1 MARKEAKKQNKN
13 KKIKVFNQAKVVGY
27 PVGDFLIRVKN
38 ASLAMKK
45 TIEVPFTN
53 YIKNVA
59 KALERERYVDEV
71 EEKEGIL
78 TLRLVYRS
86 KEPVLTD
93 IKLVSKPGLRV
104 YINSDELGKR
114 RKPTI
119 LLIST
124 PQGVLSSKEA
134 LKKRLGGEVIAE
146 IL

>member
-1 MARKEAKKQNKN
+1 MAKKVN
-13 KKIKVFNQAKVVGY
+13 KKVLYQGKVVGY

-45 TIEVPFTN
+45 TIEVPSTN

-59 KALERERYVDEV
+59 KALEREGYVNEV
-71 EEKEGIL
+71 EEKVDKL
-78 TLRLVYRS
+78 ALRLVYRS

-114 RKPTI
+114 RGPTI
-119 LLIST
+119 LIIST
-124 PQGVLSSKEA
+124 PQGVMSSKEA

>member
-1 MARKEAKKQNKN
+1 MARKEAKKQNKD
-13 KKIKVFNQAKVVGY
+13 KKVKVFNQAKIVGY

-45 TIEVPFTN
+45 TLEVPSTN

-71 EEKEGIL
+71 EEKEGVL

-93 IKLVSKPGLRV
+93 IKLVSRPGLRV

-114 RKPTI
+114 RGPTI
-119 LLIST
+119 LLLST